1 MKRKAWKRKSAKRRS
16 SDRKASDRKFRPRKS
31 TPKSMASEK
40 TRPESSKREYPD
52 RPIVGVG
59 AVIIDQGRVL
69 LVKRGSPPLLG
80 EWSLPGGVVELG
92 ETLRAAAE
100 REAREET
107 GLMVKAGEVLE
118 VLDRIVPGKDGAP
131 QYHYVLIDFLCAVY
145 GGTLRAGSDAGDV
158 CWVRENELGKFNL
171 EQPAIEV
178 VRKAFLAAN
187 QRE

>member
-1 MKRKAWKRKSAKRRS
+1 MKTKATSPRRPTL
-16 SDRKASDRKFRPRKS
+16 KNAGRKS
-31 TPKSMASEK
+31 T
-40 TRPESSKREYPD
+40 TCEYPD

-92 ETLRAAAE
+92 ETLRDAAE

-107 GLMVKAGEVLE
+107 GLTVKAGEVLE

-131 QYHYVLIDFLCAVY
+131 QYHYVLVDFLCAVH
-145 GGTLRAGSDAGDV
+145 GGTLHAGSDAGDA
-158 CWVRENELGKFNL
+158 CWARENELEKFKL

-178 VRKAFLAAN
+178 IKKAFAL
-187 QRE
+187 QSRIPRSG

>member
-1 MKRKAWKRKSAKRRS
+1 MKTKATSSRRPPLKSAGRKSA
-16 SDRKASDRKFRPRKS
+16 
-31 TPKSMASEK
+31 T
-40 TRPESSKREYPD
+40 REYPD

-59 AVIIDQGRVL
+59 AVIVDQGRVL

-107 GLMVKAGEVLE
+107 GLMVKAGDVLE

-131 QYHYVLIDFLCAVY
+131 QYHYVLIDFLCVVH
-145 GGTLRAGSDAGDV
+145 GGKLHAGSDAGDA
-158 CWVRENELGKFNL
+158 CWAGENELGKFKL
-171 EQPAIEV
+171 EQPAVEV
-178 VRKAFLAAN
+178 IRKAFTAET
-187 QRE
+187 RRRGED